1 MDFCLLLN
9 RYSFCSV
16 MWSLRKQPT
25 FFQRHQ
31 WFPRDMTPEK
41 RAQKFRSAFA
51 PQTSCRG
58 ENSNCVA
65 KCWPVPQAMWCK
77 ALGILKGMWDLLT
90 LFTQKLTERLQVS
103 FLSMM
108 PSLHQL
114 VWLSINQIRQSAMI
128 WVTSWKCEKKRFHK
142 RFN

>member
-65 KCWPVPQAMWCK
+65 KCWPFPQAMWCK

-114 VWLSINQIRQSAMI
+114 VWLAINQIRQSAMSCL
-128 WVTSWKCEKKRFHK
+128 WTEHETTGGRCF
-142 RFN
+142 

>member
-65 KCWPVPQAMWCK
+65 KCWSLAMWCK

-114 VWLSINQIRQSAMI
+114 VWLAINQIRQSAMI
-128 WVTSWKCEKKRFHK
+128 WVTSWKCEKKAFPQK
-142 RFN
+142 V

>member
-1 MDFCLLLN
+1 MEFLSMVKEIFLLH
-9 RYSFCSV
+9 CDV
-16 MWSLRKQPT
+16 KPRKTADIFAMP
-25 FFQRHQ
+25 
-31 WFPRDMTPEK
+31 PMVSRDMTSEK

-51 PQTSCRG
+51 PQTSCRE

-65 KCWPVPQAMWCK
+65 KCWPFPQAMWGK
-77 ALGILKGMWDLLT
+77 ALGILKGMFDLLT

-128 WVTSWKCEKKRFHK
+128 WVTFWKCEKMRFHK

>member
-25 FFQRHQ
+25 FFQRHE
-31 WFPRDMTPEK
+31 WFPHDKTPEK
-41 RAQKFRSAFA
+41 RAQKFRSKLA

-65 KCWPVPQAMWCK
+65 KCWPFPQAMWCK
-77 ALGILKGMWDLLT
+77 ALGILKGMWDLLI
-90 LFTQKLTERLQVS
+90 LFTQKLTERLLVS

-114 VWLSINQIRQSAMI
+114 VWLSINQIKQSAMI
-128 WVTSWKCEKKRFHK
+128 WVTSWKCEKKAFPQK
-142 RFN
+142 V